1 MTGNTIVQYRA
12 AIGIYYCKSRGVLK
26 SKMFTLFNVMYL
38 FLFFLTC
45 CKKSLKH
52 LHINKT
58 FVENITYLHF
68 WFQVLFLQH
77 MISGDIEANPGPTD
91 GQIHTLDIFHL
102 NIRSIRHKIQSLE
115 TFVSDFDILCF
126 TETHLDS
133 KVCDSDILLYGYG
146 TIFRRDRN
154 SHGGGILICV
164 PSTIKASRRIDLDPS
179 SIECIWLEI
188 CEPTCN
194 FFLCCIY
201 RPPNS
206 DKSFWDKFSWSL
218 DKVSDISS
226 KFLILGDLNVDFLE
240 NSRLYLIRDIMMNY
254 NLTNTIHEAT
264 RTTDTTNTLIDPVLK
279 STDLVSLHSGVINT
293 DDTLSDHK
301 ATYIFLKTGIIK
313 SKPYIRN
320 IWDYKNA
327 DITKLNTII
336 ENTDW
341 DSIINNA
348 ISTDNA
354 TKRFTDKCLELVR
367 ECIPEKSVTI
377 RPKDKPWFDSDL
389 RTTLRKKIDLDIKH
403 FKVILL

>member
-1 MTGNTIVQYRA
+1 
-12 AIGIYYCKSRGVLK
+12 
-26 SKMFTLFNVMYL
+26 
-38 FLFFLTC
+38 
-45 CKKSLKH
+45 
-52 LHINKT
+52 
-58 FVENITYLHF
+58 
-68 WFQVLFLQH
+68 
-77 MISGDIEANPGPTD
+77 
-91 GQIHTLDIFHL
+91 
-102 NIRSIRHKIQSLE
+102 
-115 TFVSDFDILCF
+115 
-126 TETHLDS
+126 
-133 KVCDSDILLYGYG
+133 
-146 TIFRRDRN
+146 
-154 SHGGGILICV
+154 
-164 PSTIKASRRIDLDPS
+164 
-179 SIECIWLEI
+179 
-188 CEPTCN
+188 
-194 FFLCCIY
+194 
-201 RPPNS
+201 
-206 DKSFWDKFSWSL
+206 
-218 DKVSDISS
+218 
-226 KFLILGDLNVDFLE
+226 
-240 NSRLYLIRDIMMNY
+240 MMNY